1 MTTFTFTDEQLEL
14 IRAIISHAVI
24 NKFETE
30 DELEISLEGIE
41 AIESMLY
48 AGTQPNLEMF
58 I

>member
-1 MTTFTFTDEQLEL
+1 MTTFTFTDEQLAL
-14 IRAIISHAVI
+14 IRAIISHAVA
-24 NKFETE
+24 NKFEAQ
-30 DELEISLEGIE
+30 DELDISLDGIE